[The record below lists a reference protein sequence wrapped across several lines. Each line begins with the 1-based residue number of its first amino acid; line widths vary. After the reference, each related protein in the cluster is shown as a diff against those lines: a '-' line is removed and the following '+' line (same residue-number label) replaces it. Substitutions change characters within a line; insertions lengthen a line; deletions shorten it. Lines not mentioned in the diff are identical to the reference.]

1 MKIKEI
7 REGFLDG
14 IGIGTK
20 PLPPNASMRQRVTL
34 KRSLG
39 DIKRVADV
47 ATKAWAG
54 RVNRMEKQQA
64 GPLSDKQYQEQLR
77 QFVDQLLMGD
87 VSLTAL
93 EKDSPEGKKMIDK
106 AMAEISSPQG
116 RNDMGVWQD
125 RFKTISAVATSW
137 VDSGQGMDK
146 EQTPA
151 QAQQPDPDEDPNPF
165 KLSGRTARAG
175 NLELNLD
182 DPTHKK
188 LYNMIRAEWRAGD
201 KNIAK

>member
-7 REGFLDG
+7 REGLLDR
-14 IGIGTK
+14 IGAGTK
-20 PLPPNASMRQRVTL
+20 PLPPDASMQQRVTL

-39 DIKRVADV
+39 DIKRIAEVA
-47 ATKAWAG
+47 AKAWAG
-54 RVNRMEKQQA
+54 RVNTMEKKQA
-64 GPLSDKQYQEQLR
+64 GPLSDQQYLTQLR
-77 QFVDQLLMGD
+77 YFVDELLMGD

-93 EKDSPEGKKMIDK
+93 EKDSPEGKQMIDK

-116 RNDMGVWQD
+116 RNDMGVWLD
-125 RFKTISAVATSW
+125 RFMTISAVASSW
-137 VDSGQGMDK
+137 VDSGQGADK

-151 QAQQPDPDEDPNPF
+151 QSQQPDINKDPKPF
-165 KLSGRTARAG
+165 TMSGRMARAG

-182 DPTHKK
+182 DPTHKR
-188 LYNMIRAEWRAGD
+188 LYDMIRAEWRSGD